1 MIKSDAKAL
10 RGNDVC
16 VVGSGERESAVDAP
30 NFEERGKKVSSGEEG
45 LVEAP
50 LVIAE
55 KDESERDAGQQSSK
69 TPGQSGPLA
78 GFGDVDRYDSDED
91 DDVATSDDATHDACL
106 HSSGSV
112 ARHLCDLE
120 GNFFS

>member
-1 MIKSDAKAL
+1 M
-10 RGNDVC
+10 
-16 VVGSGERESAVDAP
+16 
-30 NFEERGKKVSSGEEG
+30 
-45 LVEAP
+45 EAP

-78 GFGDVDRYDSDED
+78 GFGEVDRYDSDED
-91 DDVATSDDATHDACL
+91 DDVATSDDATDDACL

-112 ARHLCDLE
+112 AQRAQ
-120 GNFFS
+120 